1 MRCSRT
7 SIFIAVGSSAS
18 AANCSPIGPG
28 YSAVIHHARSCVG
41 AGAGVAAVGKQQ
53 EQAEASHDCQRDR
66 SGAGGPASSPR
77 ITTPSPSENTGRN
90 YLERITARLP
100 SLITGHLL
108 DRGTERDRQ
117 RKRGGVAVVLDRFD
131 GLAPHPHRLRQLPP
145 GPCPAGPAARTW
157 FSPRPTGRPA
167 RPSRWVRQRR
177 YLPGRGN
184 DRGDPPSGKTGVQ
197 LPCRIASTT
206 ELTATKAGASQLDSP
221 IIVNSACRWR
231 LGLRLRQTA

>member
-7 SIFIAVGSSAS
+7 SISIAVGSSAS

-28 YSAVIHHARSCVG
+28 YSAVIHHTRSCVG

-66 SGAGGPASSPR
+66 SSGGGPASSPR

-100 SLITGHLL
+100 SLITEHLL

-131 GLAPHPHRLRQLPP
+131 GLAPHPHRLRQLPLGRAPPDPQRAP
-145 GPCPAGPAARTW
+145 GFHRGRPVARPARRDGSGSGGTCQAAAMTAGIRLAGRPASSCPAGL
-157 FSPRPTGRPA
+157 PA
-167 RPSRWVRQRR
+167 RP
-177 YLPGRGN
+177 N
-184 DRGDPPSGKTGVQ
+184 
-197 LPCRIASTT
+197 
-206 ELTATKAGASQLDSP
+206 
-221 IIVNSACRWR
+221 
-231 LGLRLRQTA
+231 